1 MKSALEGA
9 AAPGARMQVHGAL
22 VNVLGTGVLLLGP
35 SGVGK
40 SETALE
46 LVARG
51 HRLVA
56 DDVVALGRRGEGVF
70 GEAPALIRHH
80 LEIRGLGILYM
91 PDLYGPDSVCEES
104 PVDLICHLEHWRA
117 EAQYERI
124 GLERPTEDWL
134 GVALPALVLPVRPS
148 ANMATLV
155 EVAVRDQRQR
165 AIGGSAAAR
174 LDARLQGRLRP

>member
-1 MKSALEGA
+1 
-9 AAPGARMQVHGAL
+9 MQVHGAL

-51 HRLVA
+51 HRLAA
-56 DDVVALGRRGEGVF
+56 DDVVALSREGDGVR

-80 LEIRGLGILYM
+80 LEIRGLGILFL
-91 PDLYGPDSVCEES
+91 PDLYGPDAVCEAS
-104 PVDLICHLEHWRA
+104 AVDLVCRLEHWRA
-117 EAQYERI
+117 DAQYERI
-124 GLERPTEDWL
+124 GLDRPTEDWL
-134 GVALPALVLPVRPS
+134 GVPLPVLVLPVRPS

-155 EVAVRDQRQR
+155 EVAVRDQHQR
-165 AIGGSAAAR
+165 AVGGSAAGR
-174 LDARLQGRLRP
+174 LDARLRGSFRP